1 MPKAKQN
8 EQILKF
14 LQDNKSGITPIDAY
28 EQFKIMRLGARIW
41 DLKKKGYNIVSLT
54 EHNESTGSRYARYQ
68 LQGV

>member
-14 LQDNKSGITPIDAY
+14 LQDNKDGITPLEAF

-41 DLKKKGYNIVSLT
+41 DLKHKGYNIVSLR
-54 EHNESTGSRYARYQ
+54 EQSATGSRYARYQ